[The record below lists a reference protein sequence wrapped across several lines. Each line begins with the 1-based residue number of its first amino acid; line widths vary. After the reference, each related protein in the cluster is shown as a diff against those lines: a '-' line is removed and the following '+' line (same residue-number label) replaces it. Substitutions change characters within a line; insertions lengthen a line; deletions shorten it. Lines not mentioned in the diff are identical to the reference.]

1 MGGGGR
7 GKKRRHKYQL
17 IFLRSSFKLIN
28 FSSVSLFIS
37 LRTYLSF
44 CLHFVSLFL
53 LPFIYNLITLSS
65 FLRIYVSLV
74 PSSPNLKFPFSL
86 SLPLPPQLLIHIIHI
101 HYHSKSL
108 FLSLSLSLFDSH
120 HVHTPCHSFSLYI
133 SLPET

>member
-1 MGGGGR
+1 MGGR

-86 SLPLPPQLLIHIIHI
+86 SLSSPSPSTFNSHHTNTL
-101 HYHSKSL
+101 SL
-108 FLSLSLSLFDSH
+108 KIPLSLSLSFLFF
-120 HVHTPCHSFSLYI
+120 FSLFFPFFLSI
-133 SLPET
+133 LLSSFP